1 MANWRML
8 CFVLLFTSLL
18 ISHDARPLPSSLSS
32 TNENHAILESSKIV
46 ISAKIVL
53 KEIIRRKL
61 LLGTDYKPNRLSPGG
76 PDPHHH

>member
-46 ISAKIVL
+46 L